1 MAVCGVA
8 KSKTRQLQ
16 ERIKKKADSRTP
28 PQEFLIIWV
37 SVDRKMCILYKFSS
51 KLMLPAQG
59 PHLEQY
65 WAAYERCQ
73 LQYWAAYLALL
84 F

>member
-1 MAVCGVA
+1 MDKRSLVGSSLWG
-8 KSKTRQLQ
+8 SKESDKT
-16 ERIKKKADSRTP
+16 ITGKKKKKKADSKTP

-37 SVDRKMCILYKFSS
+37 SVDQKMYILYKFSS

-65 WAAYERCQ
+65 WAA
-73 LQYWAAYLALL
+73 
-84 F
+84 